1 MISDES
7 ENFKRNNEYTVK
19 VRDIILCSISVDE
32 LGNILEKEPK
42 INKQKSI
49 ENIKVLINYVLTNN
63 DSSLQINNSCK
74 EIGIDNTEFF
84 CLIWLIYISYCK
96 TDKIILKLF
105 NFEIDKFSDYF
116 FEKIKPDVKTLKNY
130 LGINEIHKDNLII
143 QPINLFDHYSLM
155 LFDNKEIY
163 LIDFGLSHCSDNLKN
178 EKSKKVDKYYNEF
191 LDMLNEKKLNHKYL
205 EIFNIEKENSTDQE
219 IVGKKLEE
227 IVGFKDTN
235 LTTHLIQIFG
245 VEKEIKN
252 TNYLDEDSCQG
263 FSGVFKNNELCQKIR
278 ILNSYSIQGEQTC
291 GYFSAAALQYILMN
305 NLNIEKI
312 IDENKDGIFQISVC
326 KIMLEVFMG
335 DNQKIILLNEKIENG
350 NYDVY
355 DNTKNIIAIKKNF
368 QINIKARNDKL
379 LTRLENDEI
388 IDIKTIKTMLAK
400 KGYKKIK

>member
-1 MISDES
+1 
-7 ENFKRNNEYTVK
+7 
-19 VRDIILCSISVDE
+19 
-32 LGNILEKEPK
+32 
-42 INKQKSI
+42 
-49 ENIKVLINYVLTNN
+49 
-63 DSSLQINNSCK
+63 
-74 EIGIDNTEFF
+74 
-84 CLIWLIYISYCK
+84 
-96 TDKIILKLF
+96 
-105 NFEIDKFSDYF
+105 
-116 FEKIKPDVKTLKNY
+116 
-130 LGINEIHKDNLII
+130 
-143 QPINLFDHYSLM
+143 M

-235 LTTHLIQIFG
+235 LTTHLIQIFE

-252 TNYLDEDSCQG
+252 TKYLDEGSCQG
-263 FSGVFKNNELCQKIR
+263 FSDVFKNNELCQKIP
-278 ILNSYSIQGEQTC
+278 ILNSYSIQGEQAC

-312 IDENKDGIFQISVC
+312 IDETKDGIFQISVC

-388 IDIKTIKTMLAK
+388 IDIKTIKTMLEK
-400 KGYKKIK
+400 KGYKKLK